1 VFLINKTLDGRMG
14 VEPILDLFVNERMRK
29 TCFCLLLTIGFFI
42 VMPATAQLNLQQFN
56 QERLNINKK
65 GFLVLGSWSAVN
77 IISGI
82 IGQSS
87 ASGEAKYFHRMDIIW
102 GSVNL
107 LVALPGY
114 IGARKSPIDLAL
126 AGSIKNQSVLEKTF
140 AFNAGL
146 DLAYIAAGAWTLEKG
161 KTNSN
166 PDKYRGYGK
175 SIIMQGAFLLLF
187 DAVMFTTHNRHG
199 KKLIKV
205 LDTVQL
211 SPNSLGLKVVI

>member
-1 VFLINKTLDGRMG
+1 ML
-14 VEPILDLFVNERMRK
+14 K
-29 TCFCLLLTIGFFI
+29 TCFFLLIAAQSVVAL
-42 VMPATAQLNLQQFN
+42 PATAQLHLQSFN
-56 QERLNINKK
+56 QEKLNINKK
-65 GFLVLGSWSAVN
+65 GFLVLGSWSAAN
-77 IISGI
+77 IVSGI

-87 ASGEAKYFHRMDIIW
+87 SSGEAKYFHRMDIIW

-114 IGARKSPIDLAL
+114 ISARKSPTDAAL
-126 AGSIKNQSVLEKTF
+126 AGSIKGQAVLEKTF

-166 PDKYRGYGK
+166 RDKYRGYGK
-175 SIIMQGAFLLLF
+175 SIIMQGAFLFLF

-199 KKLIKV
+199 KKLIKM

-211 SPNSLGLKVVI
+211 SPNSLGVRVGI